1 MYNALEYL
9 ERSAEKYPD
18 KVAFADVKKEITY
31 SELVVRAKS
40 IGSSLG
46 KRFDKNTPIPVFMEK
61 GVDAISLFFGILYGG
76 CFYVMMDLKQPKT
89 RLDHILGTL
98 DVNTKGIS

>member
-9 ERSAEKYPD
+9 ERSAEKCPD

-46 KRFDKNTPIPVFMEK
+46 RIH
-61 GVDAISLFFGILYGG
+61 LFPYLW
-76 CFYVMMDLKQPKT
+76 KKA
-89 RLDHILGTL
+89 
-98 DVNTKGIS
+98 

>member
-31 SELVVRAKS
+31 SELVVRERDL
-40 IGSSLG
+40 I
-46 KRFDKNTPIPVFMEK
+46 RIH
-61 GVDAISLFFGILYGG
+61 LFPYLW
-76 CFYVMMDLKQPKT
+76 KKA
-89 RLDHILGTL
+89 
-98 DVNTKGIS
+98 

>member
-40 IGSSLG
+40 I
-46 KRFDKNTPIPVFMEK
+46 
-61 GVDAISLFFGILYGG
+61 
-76 CFYVMMDLKQPKT
+76 
-89 RLDHILGTL
+89 
-98 DVNTKGIS
+98 

>member
-1 MYNALEYL
+1 MYNAWEYL
-9 ERSAEKYPD
+9 ERRAEKYPD
-18 KVAFADVKKEITY
+18 KVAFADVKKEMTY

-61 GVDAISLFFGILYGG
+61 GVNAISLFFGILYGG
-76 CFYVMMDLKQPKT
+76 CLYVMIDLKQTKN
-89 RLDHILGTL
+89 RLDHILET
-98 DVNTKGIS
+98 